1 MSRSQTGIAVR
12 PWVLTVLAL
21 VVTIV
26 WAVNILA
33 GLFVS
38 SWNSDAGVNAVMA
51 ALLALIGTIGG
62 KSLFAR
68 SDPPEPPAREVEPDD
83 R

>member
-1 MSRSQTGIAVR
+1 MSRSGGIAVK

-33 GLFVS
+33 GLVVS

-68 SDPPEPPAREVEPDD
+68 TPHVIDPPAQEAADND